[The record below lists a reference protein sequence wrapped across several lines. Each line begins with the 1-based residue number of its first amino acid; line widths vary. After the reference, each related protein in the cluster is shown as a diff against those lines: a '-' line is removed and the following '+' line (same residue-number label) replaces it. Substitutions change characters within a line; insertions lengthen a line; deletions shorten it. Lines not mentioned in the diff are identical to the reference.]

1 MPLGEMTTMTRSILM
16 VLTSHSQLG
25 NTGQQTGSWLEE
37 LAAPYYTFLDA
48 GFAVE
53 LASIAGGIAPLDP
66 VSREGAWVTE
76 AGKRFLADPGVM
88 QSLRRTQAIASV
100 TDTDYSALFL
110 VGGTGAA
117 WDFTGNPYLKA
128 FAESLER
135 RNAVLAAV
143 CHGVL
148 GLTDLTTADGQW
160 LLKGRRAT
168 GVSNREEELFGLT
181 TVVPVLPEE
190 RLRKAG
196 AFYLAAAP
204 LEANVVGDGNLYTG
218 QNPAS
223 ARPLAEAVVRAIAA

>member
-1 MPLGEMTTMTRSILM
+1 MTRSVLM
-16 VLTSHSQLG
+16 VVTSHSQLG
-25 NTGQQTGSWLEE
+25 NTGQLTGSWLEE
-37 LAAPYYTFLDA
+37 LAAPYYIFLDA

-53 LASIAGGIAPLDP
+53 LASIAGGEAPLDP
-66 VSREGAWVTE
+66 ASREGAWITE
-76 AGKRFLADPGVM
+76 AGKRFLADAQAM
-88 QSLRRTQAIASV
+88 HALRRTRPIASV
-100 TDTDYSALFL
+100 TDNGYAALFL

-117 WDFTGNPYLKA
+117 WDFAGNPHLKA
-128 FAESLER
+128 LAEGLDR
-135 RNAVLAAV
+135 RNAVLAGV

-148 GLTDLTTADGQW
+148 GLADLRAADGQW

-168 GVSNREEELFGLT
+168 GLSNREEDLFGLS
-181 TVVPVLPEE
+181 TVIPVLPEE

-223 ARPLAEAVVRAIAA
+223 ARPLAEAVMCRIEA

>member
-1 MPLGEMTTMTRSILM
+1 MTRSLLM

-37 LAAPYYTFLDA
+37 LAAPYCTFVDA

-53 LASIAGGIAPLDP
+53 LASIAGGIAPIDP
-66 VSREGAWVTE
+66 VSREGAWITA
-76 AGKRFLADPGVM
+76 AGKRFLADAEAM
-88 QSLRRTQAIASV
+88 QALRRTRPIASA
-100 TDTDYSALFL
+100 TDAGYSALFL

-117 WDFTGNPYLKA
+117 WDFMGNPYLKA
-128 FAESLER
+128 LAEGLER

-148 GLTDLTTADGQW
+148 GLTDLTAADGQR

-168 GVSNREEELFGLT
+168 GISNREEELFGLT

-223 ARPLAEAVVRAIAA
+223 ARPLAEAVVRRIAA